1 MATLNQYAS
10 RIVGITGRTSD
21 HAMRERV
28 KDAFK
33 SILSTRIRQSISKN
47 GIDESFII
55 PLELP
60 ISIDEFLYMRDFKIF
75 RTNFKIPVPLRFNND
90 SPFTFVGVVD
100 GEPFAHKS
108 LLEVKLSHKYDKKGF
123 SKYYTFENNI
133 ARLFIKTKYNNL
145 ELNNTNYTKALFK
158 TIFENP
164 EEVITYYTL
173 EDSSDVELPFPSDM
187 LESVILELLKTEF
200 NFIPPETEI
209 KT

>member
-33 SILSTRIRQSISKN
+33 SVLATRIRQSISKN
-47 GIDESFII
+47 GIDDSFII

-60 ISIDEFLYMRDFKIF
+60 IIVDEFLHIRDFKIF
-75 RTNFKIPVPLRFNND
+75 RTEFKVPTPVRFNND
-90 SPFTFVGVVD
+90 SPFTFVGLID
-100 GEPFAHKS
+100 GEPFAVKS
-108 LLEVKLSHKYDKKGF
+108 LLEVKLSHKYDRKGF
-123 SKYYTFENNI
+123 SKYYTFEDNI
-133 ARLFIKTKYNNL
+133 IKLFIKLKYKNL
-145 ELNNTNYTKALFK
+145 ELNNTNYTKVLLK

-164 EEVITYYTL
+164 EEVITYYTSD
-173 EDSSDVELPFPSDM
+173 DSSDVELPFPSDM
-187 LESVILELLKTEF
+187 LESVILEVLKTEF